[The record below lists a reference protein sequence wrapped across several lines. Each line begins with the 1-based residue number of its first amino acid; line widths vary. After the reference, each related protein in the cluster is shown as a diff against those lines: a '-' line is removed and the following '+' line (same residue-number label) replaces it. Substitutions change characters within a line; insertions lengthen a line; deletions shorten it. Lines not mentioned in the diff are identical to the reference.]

1 MSNKVILITGGSK
14 GIGLAVTKLFLKK
27 NYFVVDAS
35 RTKSEIIKNKK
46 YYFFKTD
53 VSKEKEVKS
62 LFDFINNKFGKLD
75 ILVNNAGFG
84 KFGKLIDTKTKDFDD
99 LFNVNVKGLYLCT
112 RYALKLM
119 LQFNKGDIVNI
130 ASIAGKNAIPNASLY
145 CASKHA
151 VLGLSGSLM
160 LEVRNHNIRV
170 SAICP
175 GSVNTNFFDESENIL
190 TADRQTILASED
202 IAKTVWFIV
211 NSNSRAN
218 FNEIEVRPANPVQA
232 KRL

>member
-1 MSNKVILITGGSK
+1 MNKKVILITGGSK
-14 GIGLAVTKLFLKK
+14 GIGLAISKLFLKRK
-27 NYFVVDAS
+27 YSVINAS
-35 RTKSEIIKNKK
+35 RTDSGTIKNKK

-53 VSKEKEVKS
+53 VSKEKEVKA
-62 LFDFINNKFGKLD
+62 LFDFINNKFGKID

-84 KFGKLIDTKTKDFDD
+84 RFGKLADTKTKDFDD

-119 LQFNKGDIVNI
+119 LRFNKGDIINI

-145 CASKHA
+145 CATKHA
-151 VLGLSGSLM
+151 VLGMTGSLM

-170 SAICP
+170 SSISP
-175 GSVNTNFFDESENIL
+175 GSVNTNFFDGSENIL
-190 TADRQTILASED
+190 TADRKTILASED
-202 IAKTVWFIV
+202 IANAVWFIA

-218 FNEIEVRPANPVQA
+218 FNEIEVRPANPVQS
-232 KRL
+232 K